1 MDGAFSRGSSSRHVK
16 DLAHASAQSGVKSR
30 ARECHAFDGPR
41 DDRDESERSST
52 YDEFGAESERAER
65 VGSRGERSGRALA
78 RAAPGR
84 RARSSAAGTTGS
96 QRWRAGKYGSPP
108 SRVNSFAWSKQRLSA
123 AGSRKPSGTSAPRI
137 ASTRRCAAARP
148 QPKVTARRFATY
160 FRRYE
165 PRRARRELTR
175 ARRRA

>member
-96 QRWRAGKYGSPP
+96 QRWRAGKYGSAP

-123 AGSRKPSGTSAPRI
+123 AGLHERPGRPRPELPLRDAVRQPGPNPKSLRAGLRLTFGGMSRD
-137 ASTRRCAAARP
+137 ARG
-148 QPKVTARRFATY
+148 AN
-160 FRRYE
+160 
-165 PRRARRELTR
+165 
-175 ARRRA
+175 